1 MPRTVYFVSY
11 FLHNKDN
18 DGWAYKVVNKYN
30 DLSAAKKAYH
40 TELANY
46 IDTEVYDS
54 VTVSLTDSFGN
65 VIMYENDIKGVPEV
79 IPEVEPEEE

>member
-1 MPRTVYFVSY
+1 MIPTVYFVSY

-46 IDTEVYDS
+46 IATEVYDS
-54 VTVSLTDSFGN
+54 VAVTLTDSFGN
-65 VIMYENDIKGVPEV
+65 TIMYENDIKSA
-79 IPEVEPEEE
+79 PEVEPEEE

>member
-1 MPRTVYFVSY
+1 MGTVYFVSY

-30 DLSAAKKAYH
+30 DLQSAKKAYH

-46 IDTEVYDS
+46 IGTEVYDS
-54 VTVSLTDSFGN
+54 VAVTLTDSAGN
-65 VIMYENDIKGVPEV
+65 IIMREYDVKVT
-79 IPEVEPEEE
+79 EPNE